1 LVSTTDLGVAYF
13 YDGDLEIAKKYFE
26 EVHPLFAKTHGVA
39 FINSLLGAIAR
50 IQEQPAVAKSLLEE
64 AVRFL
69 REAGD
74 NQRTVMALVFL
85 GRLELD
91 QANWVAAE
99 RCFSEALFLARKASA
114 ACFVSWSLE
123 SFAYLFMA
131 LNQAYRAVSF
141 LGAAEAS
148 RERLGTP
155 ILPIERREYESSL
168 AAAHAQLDEATF
180 AKAWAE
186 GRALAIEQAI
196 ELALQGTN

>member
-1 LVSTTDLGVAYF
+1 
-13 YDGDLEIAKKYFE
+13 
-26 EVHPLFAKTHGVA
+26 
-39 FINSLLGAIAR
+39 
-50 IQEQPAVAKSLLEE
+50 VAKSLLEE